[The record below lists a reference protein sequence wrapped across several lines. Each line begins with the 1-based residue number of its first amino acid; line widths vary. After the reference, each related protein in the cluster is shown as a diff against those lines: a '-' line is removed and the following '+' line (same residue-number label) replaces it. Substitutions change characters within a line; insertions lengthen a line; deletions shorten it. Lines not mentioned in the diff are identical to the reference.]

1 MIKQVACIPVH
12 DGNILGRA
20 RLDMHK
26 VDSSKTRGLQLKDF
40 LFLLYVLHMH
50 KGTGTEFV
58 QYTDTDEEV

>member
-1 MIKQVACIPVH
+1 
-12 DGNILGRA
+12 
-20 RLDMHK
+20 MHK